1 MKINLSKLKH
11 MQGIQ
16 ICPLCGGK
24 TEYAGISSGH
34 IFPAIHTG
42 QMYVCSECGYQGSF
56 IIEVDSLDDVRKMK
70 EALHEYSENVEKST
84 FSFPEKWIRFWKV
97 ILYISIAGLLINIIG
112 ILIQIS
118 FYSG

>member
-34 IFPAIHTG
+34 IFPAVHTG
-42 QMYVCSECGYQGSF
+42 QMYVCRECGYQGSF
-56 IIEVDSLDDVRKMK
+56 IIEVDGPDEVRKMK
-70 EALHEYSENVEKST
+70 KALNENIKYMEKST
-84 FSFPEKWIRFWKV
+84 FSFPEKWIRFWKI
-97 ILYISIAGLLINIIG
+97 ILYICIAGLLINIIG
-112 ILIQIS
+112 ILIMIS
-118 FYSG
+118 F